1 MFDRALD
8 WFKDLP
14 LGRKQVLSLIVCELA
29 PILGLGLGTMW
40 VTTTSLRGQLA
51 DQSKSELAVTKTN
64 YNIKVN
70 QMGFGSRGQSDNVAV
85 IDAVKSGDTANT
97 VQIQQILRNEIQAR
111 RMEYATLVN
120 KDKKIIAN
128 ANTNRKG
135 EVFDPSQLVTDVFR
149 DGRQIKATVM
159 VPRVEV
165 MRESP
170 TLPAEFQELPGD
182 ALVRFVVTPIRD
194 PGTNQIIGAIVFGD
208 MVNAKLPIVRNTRD
222 AFEGG
227 YSAVYQR
234 SSEGQVFTLAT
245 SIDDLKPGVALPIDR
260 LDLLKSAAQSSNGK
274 AVTDRI
280 TLGDRTYTVAVQQ
293 LPDRSL
299 ESPTGGVQETF
310 SPQAPAFLIRGTSED
325 RLNALLLTHLFQVSA
340 VVLLS
345 LGLISLWL
353 WLFRMTMLQPIQAL
367 TDTTQ
372 AFAQG
377 DRTAR
382 APVMSTDEIG
392 QLAQQFNHMAD
403 RLTASEQSLS
413 DEVTRQ
419 AGQARE
425 AQSLNSIVEKMRRTL
440 DFDSITTTAVSEI
453 QSMMQADR
461 VLIYKFSD
469 RSCKGIAVA
478 ESVVKPYPAA
488 LGVAID
494 DLLKLSEKTD
504 AETQPF
510 WCLDDVQDGVT
521 SNRHRDHLAHYQVR
535 ANLVAP
541 IRRDNQLMGLLAV
554 HQCSG
559 PRTWQFHEMNS
570 IVQLANQIGYA
581 LDQAQ
586 ILQQQ
591 QQIFQSTESIKNDL
605 QTQIMVL
612 LRQISASAQGDLTVR
627 ASATTGDLGT
637 VVDFFNGIIKN
648 LQQLVVQVQ
657 DSTRQVNTLL
667 KDDEES
673 VRSLSQD
680 AEQQF
685 TAIAAFRTRLAEMTT
700 SIASV
705 AQQAQLA
712 GKVISQVNET
722 VLANEVSMDMAVTK
736 ISMLRSTIE
745 DTAQKVRQL
754 GQSSV
759 QISRIVSLIKEFA
772 VQTDVLSV
780 NAGLEANR
788 VGEQGRGFV
797 IATKIGGLASRSSQ
811 AAREI
816 TQIVEF
822 IQLETSAL
830 AEAMS
835 EGTTQAADS
844 SHQIRNA
851 KQTLAQ
857 LTVTAQKVNTLVQG
871 ISQAALTQSS
881 TVESIQS
888 LMATVETLSTTTANT
903 THQVSK
909 ALTQT
914 IETAN
919 DLQRSVEIFKV

>member
-1 MFDRALD
+1 
-8 WFKDLP
+8 
-14 LGRKQVLSLIVCELA
+14 VS
-29 PILGLGLGTMW
+29 
-40 VTTTSLRGQLA
+40 
-51 DQSKSELAVTKTN
+51 
-64 YNIKVN
+64 
-70 QMGFGSRGQSDNVAV
+70 
-85 IDAVKSGDTANT
+85 
-97 VQIQQILRNEIQAR
+97 
-111 RMEYATLVN
+111 
-120 KDKKIIAN
+120 
-128 ANTNRKG
+128 
-135 EVFDPSQLVTDVFR
+135 EVFR
-149 DGRQIKATVM
+149 EGRQIKATVI

-170 TLPAEFQELPGD
+170 TLQPEFREQPGD

-194 PGTNQIIGAIVFGD
+194 PGTAQIIGAIVFGD

-234 SSEGQVFTLAT
+234 SGEGQIFALAT

-310 SPQAPAFLIRGTSED
+310 SPQAPAFLVRGTSED

-413 DEVTRQ
+413 GEVTRQ
-419 AGQARE
+419 AGQTRE

-469 RSCKGIAVA
+469 RSFKGIAVA

-488 LGVAID
+488 LGAAID

-510 WCLDDVQDGVT
+510 WCLNDIQDGVT

-559 PRTWQFHEMNS
+559 PRTWQVHEMNS
-570 IVQLANQIGYA
+570 IG
-581 LDQAQ
+581 
-586 ILQQQ
+586 
-591 QQIFQSTESIKNDL
+591 
-605 QTQIMVL
+605 
-612 LRQISASAQGDLTVR
+612 LT
-627 ASATTGDLGT
+627 
-637 VVDFFNGIIKN
+637 
-648 LQQLVVQVQ
+648 
-657 DSTRQVNTLL
+657 
-667 KDDEES
+667 
-673 VRSLSQD
+673 
-680 AEQQF
+680 
-685 TAIAAFRTRLAEMTT
+685 
-700 SIASV
+700 
-705 AQQAQLA
+705 
-712 GKVISQVNET
+712 
-722 VLANEVSMDMAVTK
+722 
-736 ISMLRSTIE
+736 
-745 DTAQKVRQL
+745 
-754 GQSSV
+754 
-759 QISRIVSLIKEFA
+759 
-772 VQTDVLSV
+772 
-780 NAGLEANR
+780 
-788 VGEQGRGFV
+788 
-797 IATKIGGLASRSSQ
+797 
-811 AAREI
+811 
-816 TQIVEF
+816 
-822 IQLETSAL
+822 
-830 AEAMS
+830 
-835 EGTTQAADS
+835 
-844 SHQIRNA
+844 H
-851 KQTLAQ
+851 
-857 LTVTAQKVNTLVQG
+857 
-871 ISQAALTQSS
+871 
-881 TVESIQS
+881 
-888 LMATVETLSTTTANT
+888 
-903 THQVSK
+903 
-909 ALTQT
+909 
-914 IETAN
+914 
-919 DLQRSVEIFKV
+919 